1 MITREETQ
9 KIVAEFGKE
18 FGKGEKDS
26 GCSAVQVAIL
36 TSRINN
42 LKPHFEANK
51 HDYHSNRGLMKMIGR
66 RKALLKY
73 VQTKDQDK
81 YQRLIN
87 KLGLRK

>member
-9 KIVAEFGKE
+9 KIVSEFGSE
-18 FGKGEKDS
+18 FGKGAKDS
-26 GCSAVQVAIL
+26 GCSAVQVALL
-36 TSRINN
+36 TTRINN

-51 HDYHSNRGLMKMIGR
+51 HDYHSNRGLMKMIGQ

-73 VQTKDQDK
+73 VQKQDQDQ
-81 YQRLIN
+81 YLRLIG

>member
-1 MITREETQ
+1 MITTEETK
-9 KIVAEFGKE
+9 KIVTEFGKQ
-18 FGKGEKDS
+18 FGKGENDS

-36 TSRINN
+36 TARINN

-51 HDYHSNRGLMKMIGR
+51 HDYHSNTGLMKMIGQ

-73 VQTKDQDK
+73 VQRKDETK
-81 YQRLIN
+81 YQDLIA